1 MNKNLAAA
9 FVSALAT
16 IYPLLAVEEG
26 REQAQDEVLKLVGD
40 IVDCAIT
47 SQHIKIESNANTI
60 LRIEKNGKETAQFSL
75 MGVRELVVIRCQGS
89 GMGVSPRSESLGEGM
104 QIRVIAKKEN
114 GYDVF
119 SVSYTIPDGT
129 EHSVVSQ
136 TTNLPTL
143 YSRKDTAG
151 DDRAQLGNLILTLEE
166 KKGEQAGTGQPAT
179 RSQSKSEGSEKPQP
193 EAEGRSR

>member
-9 FVSALAT
+9 FLSAIAT

-26 REQAQDEVLKLVGD
+26 REQAQDEVLKQVGD

-47 SQHIKIESNANTI
+47 SQYIKIESNANTI
-60 LRIEKNGKETAQFSL
+60 LRIEKNGKETARFSL
-75 MGVRELVVIRCQGS
+75 MGVHELVVIRCQGS
-89 GMGVSPRSESLGEGM
+89 GMGVSPRSESLGQGM

-114 GYDVF
+114 GHDVF

-129 EHSVVSQ
+129 EHSKVSE
-136 TTNLPTL
+136 TINLPTL

-151 DDRAQLGNLILTLEE
+151 DDRAQQGNLILTVEE
-166 KKGEQAGTGQPAT
+166 KKGEQGGTGQPAT
-179 RSQSKSEGSEKPQP
+179 VPESMQEGSDKPQP
-193 EAEGRSR
+193 ETEGRSR